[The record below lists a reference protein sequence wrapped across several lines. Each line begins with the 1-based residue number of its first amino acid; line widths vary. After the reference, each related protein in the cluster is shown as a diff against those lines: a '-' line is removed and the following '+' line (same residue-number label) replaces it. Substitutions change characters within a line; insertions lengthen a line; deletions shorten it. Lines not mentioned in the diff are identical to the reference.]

1 MARARWMSALAQAD
15 GAALAAAWE
24 RLPSRPPY
32 RVLRAPEIGLVM
44 VRGRAGGTGAPF
56 NLGEMTVTRCSVELD
71 DGRVGHAYVPGRDRR
86 HAEMAAVL
94 DAMLQDPAARAA
106 LERAVVAPLLAAR
119 DAHRREAMARASR
132 TRVEFFTMVRGEE

>member
-1 MARARWMSALAQAD
+1 MSALAQAD
-15 GAALAAAWE
+15 GAALAAAGE

-86 HAEMAAVL
+86 HAETAAVL
-94 DAMLQDPAARAA
+94 DAMLQDDAARPAPEEEM
-106 LERAVVAPLLAAR
+106 LAPLLSERTAR
-119 DAHRREAMARASR
+119 WRPAPAPL
-132 TRVEFFTMVRGEE
+132 